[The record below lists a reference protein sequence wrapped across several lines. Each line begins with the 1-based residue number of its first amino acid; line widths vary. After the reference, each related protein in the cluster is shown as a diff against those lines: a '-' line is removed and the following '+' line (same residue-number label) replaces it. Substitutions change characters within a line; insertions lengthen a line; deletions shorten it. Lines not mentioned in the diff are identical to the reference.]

1 MRKYDD
7 VEDCSHC
14 LEKQRSKL
22 KEAAAR
28 EHKHEHENMSVSM
41 STSAADLN
49 AIKSGCTSVPLS
61 DRNLQHLKYICSKYV
76 LGIAE
81 LVRGWIHLG
90 AGTV

>member
-28 EHKHEHENMSVSM
+28 EHKHEHENISVSM

-49 AIKSGCTSVPLS
+49 AIKSDVPQSHCLIVTFSISNTSVQ
-61 DRNLQHLKYICSKYV
+61 NTFW
-76 LGIAE
+76 A
-81 LVRGWIHLG
+81 
-90 AGTV
+90 